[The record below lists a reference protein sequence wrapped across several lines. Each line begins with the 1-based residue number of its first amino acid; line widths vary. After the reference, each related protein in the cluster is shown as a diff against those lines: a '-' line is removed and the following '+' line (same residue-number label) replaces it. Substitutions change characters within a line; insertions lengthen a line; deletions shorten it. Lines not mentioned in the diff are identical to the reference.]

1 MIDTIALA
9 LGHALLAAALLR
21 LALRADVDRDP
32 LLARLSEEAESERRS
47 RKAGARK
54 RRSAPA
60 EAPQAG
66 DGATG

>member
-47 RKAGARK
+47 RKAGARQ